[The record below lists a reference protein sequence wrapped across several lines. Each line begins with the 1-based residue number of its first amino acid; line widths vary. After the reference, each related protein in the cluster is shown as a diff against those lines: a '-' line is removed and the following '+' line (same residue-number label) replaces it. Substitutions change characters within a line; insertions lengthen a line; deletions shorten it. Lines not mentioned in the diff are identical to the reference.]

1 MNFLKIISN
10 QLNLLHKSFLSKK
23 NYYSFSGVD
32 VIIKSIFS
40 KKKNGIYVD
49 VGCQHPIK
57 NNNTYLLYRK
67 GWSGINVDLDQK
79 NIELFIS
86 ARPKDFNVNIAIS
99 DKVGDADLFFYHDKS
114 PINTINENVKNFQ
127 KAQVQK
133 IKKIQTTTL
142 NNVIKESPFKNSQI
156 DFLSI
161 DVEGH
166 ELNVLR
172 SFDFLRYKPKVIV
185 VEFLDL
191 TVNNLEIKNLDIN
204 KVLNSEIYSLLKD
217 HNYTLVNSIYSDLV
231 FIENNFRD

>member
-1 MNFLKIISN
+1 M
-10 QLNLLHKSFLSKK
+10 
-23 NYYSFSGVD
+23 
-32 VIIKSIFS
+32 
-40 KKKNGIYVD
+40 
-49 VGCQHPIK
+49 GCQHPIK